1 MYITLQG
8 INIMT
13 TLILPGSGGAV
24 LQPHN
29 RGGPRAADADDALW
43 RERRG
48 IGAADLAPVSTGAAL
63 LALQL
68 EVCM

>member
-1 MYITLQG
+1 MMYFITNPL
-8 INIMT
+8 
-13 TLILPGSGGAV
+13 LPGFGGAV
-24 LQPHN
+24 LQSHN
-29 RGGPRAADADDALW
+29 RGGARAPDSDDALW

-48 IGAADLAPVSTGAAL
+48 IGAADLAPVSSGAAL